1 MRVSKSQIVKGVTE
15 YIQGEVLPKMDND
28 KAVQIILS
36 IAINAALANGK
47 MVDAVFANE
56 IVRSMLD
63 DDGTGTYEINGVAD
77 AMTAAVQK
85 YGSFPVKIPAIPLIS
100 PREITLTLN
109 ATDVEAMR
117 LRIENA

>member
-1 MRVSKSQIVKGVTE
+1 MRVSKSQIVKGVTD